1 MPRSCGVSRDRR
13 AGASWR
19 CQGQGERHQERE
31 SLRAPPI
38 PIPVIWTCKES
49 SGRDLH
55 FDTRQYNHIMWKE
68 PGELHEKLLAR
79 IGAVLGDGP
88 GKKR

>member
-1 MPRSCGVSRDRR
+1 VSRVIVERVR
-13 AGASWR
+13 AGVARAKASGTR
-19 CQGQGERHQERE
+19 SGKAF
-31 SLRAPPI
+31 RAPPI